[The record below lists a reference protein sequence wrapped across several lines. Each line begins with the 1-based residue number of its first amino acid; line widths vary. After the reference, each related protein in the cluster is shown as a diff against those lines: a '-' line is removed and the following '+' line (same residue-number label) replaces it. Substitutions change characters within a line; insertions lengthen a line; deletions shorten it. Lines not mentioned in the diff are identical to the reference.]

1 MKKVKFARLVAFG
14 LFMLFLTP
22 NIIGQPPNPPQ
33 EHGSGNDQNP
43 GGGANLGSGLIL
55 LIGLGSVYAGT
66 KVFDFRK
73 PDEN

>member
-22 NIIGQPPNPPQ
+22 ETIGQPPNPPQ
-33 EHGSGNDQNP
+33 EHGSGNDQSP

-73 PDEN
+73 PSEN